1 MLFIFAG
8 VALLLL
14 EALVIPGFGIAG
26 ISGIGLLIY
35 GLYLLL
41 LPEVPVGEEIASQA
55 MEGLLIGLIGGV
67 IGLVLLGRLMIK
79 TKFWQQLTSPGVQE
93 KKKGYTTTFGW
104 ENLVGEN
111 GIAATD
117 LHPSGWVTVKDQR
130 VFVVSEGTFI
140 EEGKE
145 VEIMNVDGN
154 RIVVREFKNTK
165 KEGA

>member
-1 MLFIFAG
+1 M
-8 VALLLL
+8 
-14 EALVIPGFGIAG
+14 
-26 ISGIGLLIY
+26 
-35 GLYLLL
+35 
-41 LPEVPVGEEIASQA
+41 
-55 MEGLLIGLIGGV
+55 
-67 IGLVLLGRLMIK
+67 
-79 TKFWQQLTSPGVQE
+79 
-93 KKKGYTTTFGW
+93 TTFGW
-104 ENLVGEN
+104 ENLVGEK